1 MHVNRTLKVQAV
13 IVSICVIAVI
23 ELAANFPFPS
33 PLIQPF
39 LPPKERWPDKQIV
52 AWVEMQKFD
61 PAFVDYFYR
70 DPERVVPAGANS
82 VSPAD
87 GVVKA
92 TLYDDTMS
100 ELVVGLSFWDVHV
113 VRTPVSGTVKSIVPA
128 GKIDFRQASE
138 WSKTPLGNVEPE
150 PGDDVALRGKDAPVQ
165 AVITVATSQGDV
177 KIRMITSYWASR
189 VRVWVHEGDHLEKGQ
204 RIGRILLG
212 STVAAAFP
220 PGVHFSARPKQ
231 RVVAGETIIVENSD

>member
-1 MHVNRTLKVQAV
+1 MHVNRTLKVQAA
-13 IVSICVIAVI
+13 IVSTCVIALI

-39 LPPKERWPDKQIV
+39 LPPKERWPDKQIA
-52 AWVEMQKFD
+52 AWVETQKFD
-61 PAFVDYFYR
+61 PAFVDFFYR
-70 DPERVVPAGANS
+70 DPERVVPAGANF

-92 TLYDDTMS
+92 TLYDGTMS

-128 GKIDFRQASE
+128 GKIDFRPASE
-138 WSKTPLGNVEPE
+138 WSKSPLGGDDPS
-150 PGDDVALRGKDAPVQ
+150 DDVALRGKDAPVQ
-165 AVITVATSQGDV
+165 AVITVATNQGDV

-189 VRVWVHEGDHLEKGQ
+189 LRVWVHEGEHLEKGQ

-231 RVVAGETIIVENSD
+231 RVVAGETIIVENFD